1 MVTPVVWSAMSP
13 WSTYKLPATEN
24 RLYDIPFPPMAISPS
39 DLEKAIMSERFGI
52 QFETA
57 ETYLVGTKSQHI
69 RVSFDELMSFFGG
82 VVALLDYGVTWRVI
96 KGVLQR
102 WRRPGWNE
110 LEGSDPVWVDNSG
123 PLYYEIRHGPDSI
136 KVSPSDLESSRFGMV
151 IKRQWDDGM
160 NAMGN
165 LWMTKIVIQALL
177 SGLCRKTLGYLRL
190 KSIGGL

>member
-1 MVTPVVWSAMSP
+1 MVMPS
-13 WSTYKLPATEN
+13 
-24 RLYDIPFPPMAISPS
+24 S
-39 DLEKAIMSERFGI
+39 DLGKGIMRETFGI

-96 KGVLQR
+96 RGILQR

-110 LEGSDPVWVDNSG
+110 LEGSDPVWIDNSG
-123 PLYYEIRHGPDSI
+123 PVFYEIRHGPDSI
-136 KVSPSDLESSRFGMV
+136 KVAPSDLESSRFGMV

-160 NAMGN
+160 TARGN
-165 LWMTKIVIQALL
+165 LWVAKIVIQALF
-177 SGLCRKTLGYLRL
+177 SGLCRRTLAYLRL
-190 KSIGGL
+190 KSVGGL